1 MAVQPTRPVPPVQP
15 QLAPLDPSEMSAN
28 QLVRRRRLLDAVI
41 ELVADGDDEDMQMRD
56 IAERAD
62 VALGTVYRYFSSK
75 DHLLA
80 AALVAWASELQPPAR
95 RLPDGPPAERLV
107 EVLRRALR
115 AYRRRPA
122 FARVLVHVAHST
134 DLHASECYRELGPVV
149 FDTLGAA
156 ISDVEPDT
164 RARVMAVVGAVWY
177 HCLVEWTNG
186 RMSVTDVESTLESA
200 CRLVLP
206 PSAGGPTENC

>member
-1 MAVQPTRPVPPVQP
+1 MSAQQAQPVPPHP
-15 QLAPLDPSEMSAN
+15 APLEPSEMSAN
-28 QLVRRRRLLDAVI
+28 QLARRRRLHDPVI
-41 ELVADGDDEDMQMRD
+41 TRVADGDDEDMQMRD
-56 IAERAD
+56 IAVRAD

-80 AALVAWASELQPPAR
+80 AALVAWASELQPPV
-95 RLPDGPPAERLV
+95 RLLPAGPPAERLV

-134 DLHASECYRELGPVV
+134 DPYASACYRELGPVV
-149 FDTLGAA
+149 FEALGSA

-186 RMSVTDVESTLESA
+186 RMSVADVESTLESA

-206 PSAGGPTENC
+206 AGSAES

>member
-1 MAVQPTRPVPPVQP
+1 MPAQPVEPPA
-15 QLAPLDPSEMSAN
+15 APLDPSEMTAN
-28 QLVRRRRLLDAVI
+28 QLARRRRLLDAVI

-80 AALVAWASELQPPAR
+80 AALVAWASELEPPAR
-95 RLPDGPPAERLV
+95 RLPDGLPADRLV
-107 EVLRRALR
+107 AVLRRALR

-134 DLHASECYRELGPVV
+134 DPNASECYRELGPVV
-149 FDTLGAA
+149 FGTLGAS

-164 RARVMAVVGAVWY
+164 RERVMAVVGAVWY

-186 RMSVTDVESTLESA
+186 RMSVSAVEATLESA
-200 CRLVLP
+200 CHLVLP
-206 PSAGGPTENC
+206 DPANPAPFAAGPPIG